1 MSILDSETILAS
13 LSYDELSASILASL
27 AVGLSDGKVTS
38 EELQEITN
46 IVHKITG
53 FKLGHDEV
61 WAITLAAWHHADRHG
76 SEASIGH
83 AAGHLWNDPVVG
95 STVISLAAA
104 VAYKGG
110 GIGEKEGNALRT
122 LASYVGVAPDSD
134 EYFAFLGDGQQ
145 LAAGG

>member
-1 MSILDSETILAS
+1 MSIPDPETILSS

-27 AVGLSDGKVTS
+27 AVGLSDGKVSS

-46 IVHKITG
+46 IVHKMTG
-53 FKLGHDEV
+53 FRLGHDEV
-61 WAITLAAWHHADRHG
+61 WAITLAGWHYADRHG
-76 SEASIGH
+76 SEAAIGH
-83 AAGHLWNDPVVG
+83 AAGHLWNDPSVG
-95 STVISLAAA
+95 GTVISLASA

-110 GIGEKEGNALRT
+110 GIGEKEGNAIRT

-134 EYFAFLGDGQQ
+134 EYFAYLGDGQQ